1 MTTDVVQYGVQYQRA
16 VPVPAGMYYV
26 VIDNT
31 PRGAAPRLASSAR
44 GCVVNYAI
52 QIGDAP

>member
-1 MTTDVVQYGVQYQRA
+1 
-16 VPVPAGMYYV
+16 MYYV

-31 PRGAAPRLASSAR
+31 PSAGQAAPPASLF
-44 GCVVNYAI
+44 GVVGDTPAVVSYAI

>member
-1 MTTDVVQYGVQYQRA
+1 
-16 VPVPAGMYYV
+16 MYYV

-31 PRGAAPRLASSAR
+31 SAAGQVAPPAPLFGVVGDTPAM
-44 GCVVNYAI
+44 VNYAI

>member
-1 MTTDVVQYGVQYQRA
+1 
-16 VPVPAGMYYV
+16 MYYV

-31 PRGAAPRLASSAR
+31 PTAGQVAPPPVLPFGVPDAGA
-44 GCVVNYAI
+44 VVNYAI

>member
-1 MTTDVVQYGVQYQRA
+1 
-16 VPVPAGMYYV
+16 MYYV

-31 PRGAAPRLASSAR
+31 APARAAPTPLLPFAVDAAA
-44 GCVVNYAI
+44 VVNYAI

>member
-1 MTTDVVQYGVQYQRA
+1 
-16 VPVPAGMYYV
+16 MYYV

-31 PRGAAPRLASSAR
+31 PSAGQVAPPPAPLFGVLGDAPA
-44 GCVVNYAI
+44 VVNYAI

>member
-1 MTTDVVQYGVQYQRA
+1 
-16 VPVPAGMYYV
+16 MYYV

-31 PRGAAPRLASSAR
+31 PTAGQAAPPPRFLSAWATQAA
-44 GCVVNYAI
+44 VVNYAI